1 MIVIAKQNIDSFKY
15 GIVLEGVELEVE
27 DKVGETWL
35 KQGVAYGKSNGKG
48 AGSVEGEAKERKPKS
63 NT

>member
-27 DKVGETWL
+27 DKVAERWI
-35 KQGVAYGKSNGKG
+35 KQGVADGKSNGERD
-48 AGSVEGEAKERKPKS
+48 GSVKGEAKERKPKS